1 MYRHLLVPLDGS
13 ELATTLVSGALELAC
28 VCGARIT
35 FFTMRDDYGASD
47 EGALVRAMAPDTF
60 NEVAAGHANA
70 IIAKAIAAA
79 ESYGVQC
86 DGLVRTGSRP
96 YELIVQVARERSC
109 DLIYMGSHG
118 RRGLRA
124 LLPGSQTQKVIAHA
138 SVPVLVATVETN
150 SVGNACDAAIAIILD
165 EHRAIAAVCNGLRGM
180 ATQLRTGAAV
190 DLAFLDAMLHYLR
203 NFSDEL
209 HHPKE
214 EQYLFARLAGR
225 SVELDDV
232 LAVLAREHSDG
243 ADQLA
248 QLEERVGQCRGD
260 ATRRAAQAL
269 AADLDDFVDAQW
281 RHLSAE
287 EKIVLPAARRQLNEV
302 DWQQIGDAFRLN
314 GELSLGGERGVAFER
329 LFARLMNQA
338 ADAASC

>member
-47 EGALVRAMAPDTF
+47 EGALVRTMAPETF
-60 NEVAAGHANA
+60 NEVAAGHGNA
-70 IIAKAIAAA
+70 IIAKALAAA
-79 ESYGVQC
+79 ASYGVQC

-96 YELIVQVARERSC
+96 HELIVQVARERSC

-124 LLPGSQTQKVIAHA
+124 LLPGSQTQKVIAHS

-150 SVGNACDAAIAIILD
+150 RAGSACEAAIAVIVD
-165 EHRAIAAVCNGLRGM
+165 EHRAIAAVCNGLRDV
-180 ATQLRTGAAV
+180 AAQLRAGAEV
-190 DLAFLDAMLHYLR
+190 DLAFVDAMLHYLR
-203 NFSDEL
+203 SFSDTL

-225 SVELDDV
+225 SKEIDDV
-232 LAVLAREHSDG
+232 IAALGSEHRDGVARLS
-243 ADQLA
+243 
-248 QLEERVGQCRGD
+248 QLEERVAQSRSD
-260 ATRRAAQAL
+260 TRFGTAQAL
-269 AADLDDFVDAQW
+269 AADIDDFVDAQW

-287 EKIVLPAARRQLNEV
+287 EKHVLPAARRLLDEA

-314 GELSLGGERGVAFER
+314 SEFAQGGEAREAFEQ

-338 ADAASC
+338 AGVAAS